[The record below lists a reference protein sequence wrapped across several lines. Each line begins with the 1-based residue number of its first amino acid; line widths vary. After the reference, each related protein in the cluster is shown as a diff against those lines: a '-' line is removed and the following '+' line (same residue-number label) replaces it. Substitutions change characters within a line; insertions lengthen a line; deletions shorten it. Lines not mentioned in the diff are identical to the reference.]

1 METYRH
7 HISGFYAVRAD
18 AETAQAE
25 LIAQGLPRDRV
36 LLFDADRPTAGL
48 APREDSNAVLND
60 VLVDG
65 SIGTAV
71 GAGLGGLTHVALVA
85 ANVSLFVASPVLAP
99 LVMLGRVDSA
109 EQAMAEANASD
120 FGLTAGFFG
129 AEDEVAWFLDHIEAG
144 VTYVNRPLGAT
155 TGAWP
160 GYQPFGGWKGSG
172 STGKALA
179 SFHYLPQY
187 MREQSQTRI
196 EP

>member
-36 LLFDADRPTAGL
+36 QLFDSDAPTA
-48 APREDSNAVLND
+48 APVPKEDSNAVLKD

-99 LVMLGRVDSA
+99 LVMLGWGALIAV
-109 EQAMAEANASD
+109 
-120 FGLTAGFFG
+120 LLFFG
-129 AEDEVAWFLDHIEAG
+129 MVTGFLGLFVVLPI
-144 VTYVNRPLGAT
+144 LGHAT
-155 TGAWP
+155 WHLYRRAITWP
-160 GYQPFGGWKGSG
+160 
-172 STGKALA
+172 
-179 SFHYLPQY
+179 
-187 MREQSQTRI
+187 
-196 EP
+196 